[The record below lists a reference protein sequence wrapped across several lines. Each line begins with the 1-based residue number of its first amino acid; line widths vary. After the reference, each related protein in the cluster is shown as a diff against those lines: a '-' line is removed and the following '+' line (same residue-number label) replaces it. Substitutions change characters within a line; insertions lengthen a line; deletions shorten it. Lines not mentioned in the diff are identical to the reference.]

1 MSSNRIVFTLL
12 ILVLAISSCL
22 RADDL
27 DEYMGMFSKRGKI
40 LEIDINELSEFAF
53 AEHVQCIDRLVDI
66 VDSIKGDLI
75 VISTYDQD
83 DPLYDYIFF
92 KLAQE
97 DVFAK
102 MFGAHI
108 SGSGELRPCLF
119 GYDSLYDISED
130 STEIFK
136 SDRFRDIYPGI

>member
-53 AEHVQCIDRLVDI
+53 AEHVQCINRLVDI

-83 DPLYDYIFF
+83 NPLYDYIFF

-97 DVFAK
+97 DVFANCLARISVDPASY
-102 MFGAHI
+102 AHAFSVTIPSMI
-108 SGSGELRPCLF
+108 SRKTAQKYSRAI
-119 GYDSLYDISED
+119 DS
-130 STEIFK
+130 EIF
-136 SDRFRDIYPGI
+136 IPGI